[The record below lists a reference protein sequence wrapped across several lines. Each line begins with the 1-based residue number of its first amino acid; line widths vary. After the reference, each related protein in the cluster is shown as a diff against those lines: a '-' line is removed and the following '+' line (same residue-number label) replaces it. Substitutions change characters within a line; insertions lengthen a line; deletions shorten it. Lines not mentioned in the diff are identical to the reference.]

1 MSYRINF
8 KRSIGINWIMMTIM
22 FLFTGNSHA
31 QDSSTISLQTIF
43 QKIETS
49 YPEILMYGSKIKSIQ
64 AQAEGAKS
72 WMPPTVSF
80 GLDRFPYD
88 FSMLN
93 SKDDPMNQAGLMFS
107 AEQMIPNGSKLNAKK
122 NYINSLTSVQQ
133 NNADWTKNILR
144 SNAKLLYYQRY
155 VAEKKMKTVEEN
167 LQLLN
172 LFIATAEERYKY
184 NQSDLSTIYKAQ
196 AKITDLKNMKSMLL
210 SQRTESNIGLNI
222 LMNQDINTAF
232 NIDTSITLNNYETL
246 LFVDTSTIK
255 RSDILSI
262 ESSIAS
268 MTLNQKY
275 MSSFKKSDF
284 GIKAQHMQMYGMPN
298 QFSVMG
304 MLTIPIAPWSSK
316 MYKSEVKSMGFEISA
331 MQKEKETMQL
341 MALKMSSEK
350 LIMLRFEK
358 EQLNNYVSE
367 IIPSYEKNLET
378 SLLAYKQNTGSFFI
392 LLDAWDMTL
401 MKQMEYLDKLN
412 SVLKLQAEYEFETEK
427 K

>member
-1 MSYRINF
+1 MKSKITYSLAF
-8 KRSIGINWIMMTIM
+8 
-22 FLFTGNSHA
+22 FLLLNNYSFS
-31 QDSSTISLQTIF
+31 QDSTHLSLETIF

-49 YPEILMYGSKIKSIQ
+49 FPEILMYESKIKSIQ

-72 WMPPTVSF
+72 WMPPTASF

-88 FSMLN
+88 FMMLK

-107 AEQMIPNGSKLNAKK
+107 VEQMIPNGARLNAKK
-122 NYINSLTSVQQ
+122 NYIISLASVQQ
-133 NNADWTKNILR
+133 NNTEWTKNILR

-155 VAEKKMKTVEEN
+155 VAEKKMKTVKESI
-167 LQLLN
+167 QLLN
-172 LFIATAEERYKY
+172 LFIATANERYKY

-196 AKITDLKNMKSMLL
+196 AKNADLKNMLFMLL
-210 SQRTESNIGLNI
+210 SQIEESNIGLNI
-222 LMNQDINTAF
+222 LMNRDINTSF
-232 NIDTSITLNNYETL
+232 SIDTSIVINNYEDSPAI
-246 LFVDTSTIK
+246 DTSSIK

-262 ESSIAS
+262 ENSIAS

-275 MSSFKKSDF
+275 MYSFRKPDF
-284 GIKAQHMQMYGMPN
+284 GLKASHMQMFGMPN
-298 QFSVMG
+298 EFSFMG
-304 MLTIPIAPWSSK
+304 MITIPIAPWSSK
-316 MYKSEVKSMGFEISA
+316 MYKSDVKSMGFEILA

-341 MALKMSSEK
+341 MAVKMSAEK
-350 LIMLRFEK
+350 TSMLRFEK
-358 EQLNNYVSE
+358 EQLKNYESD
-367 IIPSYEKNLET
+367 IIPSYQKNLET

-401 MKQMEYLDKLN
+401 MKQLEYLDKLN

>member
-1 MSYRINF
+1 MKIL
-8 KRSIGINWIMMTIM
+8 IQHIAA
-22 FLFTGNSHA
+22 FLLILHSASVVA
-31 QDSSTISLQTIF
+31 QDTTHLSLQTIF

-49 YPEILMYGSKIKSIQ
+49 YPEILMYDSKIKSIQ
-64 AQAEGAKS
+64 AKAEGAKS
-72 WMPPTVSF
+72 WMPPTASF

-88 FSMLN
+88 FTMLN

-107 AEQMIPNGSKLNAKK
+107 VEQMIPSGAKLNAKK
-122 NYINSLTSVQQ
+122 NYISSLASIQQ

-144 SNAKLLYYQRY
+144 NNAKLLYYQRY
-155 VAEKKMKTVEEN
+155 VAEKKMRTVKEN

-196 AKITDLKNMKSMLL
+196 AKITDLKNMQSMLL
-210 SQRTESNIGLNI
+210 SQIAESNIGLNI
-222 LMNQDINTAF
+222 LMNRDINTSF
-232 NIDTSITLNNYETL
+232 NIDTNIVLKNYETFP
-246 LFVDTSTIK
+246 FVDTSSVK

-262 ESSIAS
+262 KNSIVS

-275 MSSFKKSDF
+275 MSSFRKPDF
-284 GIKAQHMQMYGMPN
+284 GFKAQHMQMFGMPN

-304 MLTIPIAPWSSK
+304 MVTIPIVPWSSK
-316 MYKSEVKSMGFEISA
+316 MYKSEVKSMGFEIEA
-331 MQKEKETMQL
+331 MLKEKETMQL
-341 MALKMSSEK
+341 MAVKMSSEK
-350 LIMLRFEK
+350 ITMLRFEK
-358 EQLNNYVSE
+358 EQLNYYESE
-367 IIPSYEKNLET
+367 IIPSYQKNLET

-401 MKQMEYLDKLN
+401 MKQMEYLNKLN

>member
-1 MSYRINF
+1 MKKI
-8 KRSIGINWIMMTIM
+8 IQHITIVLVM
-22 FLFTGNSHA
+22 LHSALLVA
-31 QDSSTISLQTIF
+31 QDSTHLGLRTIF
-43 QKIETS
+43 HKIETS
-49 YPEILMYGSKIKSIQ
+49 YPEILMYDSKIKSIR
-64 AQAEGAKS
+64 AQTEGAKS
-72 WMPPTVSF
+72 WMPPTASF
-80 GLDRFPYD
+80 GLDSFPYD
-88 FSMLN
+88 FTMLK

-107 AEQMIPNGSKLNAKK
+107 VEQMIPNNAKLNAKR
-122 NYINSLTSVQQ
+122 NYISSLASVQQ
-133 NNADWTKNILR
+133 NNVGWTKNILR

-167 LQLLN
+167 LRLLN
-172 LFIATAEERYKY
+172 LFIATANERYKY

-210 SQRTESNIGLNI
+210 SQMAESNIGLNI
-222 LMNQDINTAF
+222 LMNRDINTTF
-232 NIDTSITLNNYETL
+232 SIDTIIALNNYETL
-246 LFVDTSTIK
+246 LFVDTSSIK

-275 MSSFKKSDF
+275 MSSFKKPDF
-284 GIKAQHMQMYGMPN
+284 GFKAQHMQMFGMPN

-304 MLTIPIAPWSSK
+304 MVTIPIAPWSSK
-316 MYKSEVKSMGFEISA
+316 MYKSEAKSMGFEIEA

-358 EQLNNYVSE
+358 EQLKNYESE
-367 IIPSYEKNLET
+367 IIPSYQKNLET

-401 MKQMEYLDKLN
+401 MKQIEYLNKLDN
-412 SVLKLQAEYEFETEK
+412 VLKLQAEYEFETEK

>member
-1 MSYRINF
+1 MKIRIQHITIILLMSY
-8 KRSIGINWIMMTIM
+8 SA
-22 FLFTGNSHA
+22 SVVA
-31 QDSSTISLQTIF
+31 QDTTHLSLPTIF
-43 QKIETS
+43 QKIEAS
-49 YPEILMYGSKIKSIQ
+49 YPEILIYESKIKSIQ
-64 AQAEGAKS
+64 AQADGAKS
-72 WMPPTVSF
+72 WMPPTVSL

-107 AEQMIPNGSKLNAKK
+107 AEQMIPNGAKLNAKK
-122 NYINSLTSVQQ
+122 NYIKSLTSVQQ

-144 SNAKLLYYQRY
+144 NNAKLLYYQRY

-172 LFIATAEERYKY
+172 LFIATAKERYKY

-210 SQRTESNIGLNI
+210 SQMAESNIGLNI
-222 LMNQDINTAF
+222 LMNRDINTAF
-232 NIDTSITLNNYETL
+232 SIDTSIALNNYDTL

-262 ESSIAS
+262 ENSIAS

-316 MYKSEVKSMGFEISA
+316 MYKSEVKSMGFEIAA

-341 MALKMSSEK
+341 MALKMSTEK
-350 LIMLRFEK
+350 LIMWRFEK

-378 SLLAYKQNTGSFFI
+378 SLLAYKQNTGSFFL

-412 SVLKLQAEYEFETEK
+412 SVLKLQAEYEFESERK
-427 K
+427 

>member
-1 MSYRINF
+1 
-8 KRSIGINWIMMTIM
+8 
-22 FLFTGNSHA
+22 
-31 QDSSTISLQTIF
+31 
-43 QKIETS
+43 
-49 YPEILMYGSKIKSIQ
+49 MYDSKIKSIQ

-72 WMPPTVSF
+72 WMPPTASF

-88 FSMLN
+88 FAMLN
-93 SKDDPMNQAGLMFS
+93 SKEDPMNQAGLMFS
-107 AEQMIPNGSKLNAKK
+107 VEQMIPNNAKLNAKR
-122 NYINSLTSVQQ
+122 NYISSLASVQQ
-133 NNADWTKNILR
+133 NNVGWTKNILR

-167 LQLLN
+167 LRLLN
-172 LFIATAEERYKY
+172 LFIATANERYKY

-196 AKITDLKNMKSMLL
+196 AKITDLKNMKSMLM
-210 SQRTESNIGLNI
+210 SQMAESNIGLNI
-222 LMNQDINTAF
+222 LMNRDINTTF
-232 NIDTSITLNNYETL
+232 SIDTIIGLNNYETL
-246 LFVDTSTIK
+246 LFVDTSSIK

-275 MSSFKKSDF
+275 MSSFKKPDF
-284 GIKAQHMQMYGMPN
+284 GLKAQHMQMFGMPN

-304 MLTIPIAPWSSK
+304 MVTIPIVPWSSK
-316 MYKSEVKSMGFEISA
+316 MYKSEVKSMGFEIET
-331 MQKEKETMQL
+331 MRKEKETMQL

-358 EQLNNYVSE
+358 EQLKNYESE
-367 IIPSYEKNLET
+367 IIPSYQKNLET

-401 MKQMEYLDKLN
+401 MKQMEYFNKLN
-412 SVLKLQAEYEFETEK
+412 NVLKLQAEYEFETEK

>member
-1 MSYRINF
+1 MQHICTVLLMLYSVSLI
-8 KRSIGINWIMMTIM
+8 
-22 FLFTGNSHA
+22 A
-31 QDSSTISLQTIF
+31 QDSSHLSLETIF

-49 YPEILMYGSKIKSIQ
+49 YPEILMYDSKIKSIQ

-88 FSMLN
+88 LMMLK

-107 AEQMIPNGSKLNAKK
+107 AEQMIPNNAKLNAKR
-122 NYINSLTSVQQ
+122 NYISSLANVQQ
-133 NNADWTKNILR
+133 NDAEWTKNILR

-155 VAEKKMKTVEEN
+155 VAEKKMKTVADN
-167 LQLLN
+167 LQLLS

-196 AKITDLKNMKSMLL
+196 AKITDLKNMKLMLL
-210 SQRTESNIGLNI
+210 SQIAESNIGLNI
-222 LMNQDINTAF
+222 LMNRNINVTF
-232 NIDTSITLNNYETL
+232 SIDTSIVINNYEFIL
-246 LFVDTSTIK
+246 SIDKASIK
-255 RSDILSI
+255 RSDILSV
-262 ESSIAS
+262 ESSINS
-268 MTLNQKY
+268 MKLNQKY
-275 MSSFKKSDF
+275 MSASKRPDF
-284 GIKAQHMQMYGMPN
+284 GVKAQHMQMFGMPDE
-298 QFSVMG
+298 FSVMG
-304 MLTIPIAPWSSK
+304 MVTIPIAPWSSK
-316 MYKSEVKSMGFEISA
+316 MYKSEVKSMGFEIEA

-341 MALKMSSEK
+341 MAEKMGSEK
-350 LIMLRFEK
+350 LTMMRYEK
-358 EQLNNYVSE
+358 EQLKNYESE
-367 IIPSYEKNLET
+367 IIPSYYKNLET

-412 SVLKLQAEYEFETEK
+412 NVLKLQAEYEFETEK

>member
-1 MSYRINF
+1 MKNLIQH
-8 KRSIGINWIMMTIM
+8 ITII
-22 FLFTGNSHA
+22 FLMLHSAPVVA
-31 QDSSTISLQTIF
+31 QNTAHLSLENIF

-49 YPEILMYGSKIKSIQ
+49 YPEILMYESKIKSIQ

-72 WMPPTVSF
+72 WMPPTASF

-88 FSMLN
+88 FMMLN

-107 AEQMIPNGSKLNAKK
+107 VEQMIPNGKRLNAKK
-122 NYINSLTSVQQ
+122 NYISSLANVQQ
-133 NNADWTKNILR
+133 NNAEWTKNILR

-172 LFIATAEERYKY
+172 LFIATASERYKY

-196 AKITDLKNMKSMLL
+196 AKTTDLKNMKSMLL
-210 SQRTESNIGLNI
+210 SQMEESNIGLNI
-222 LMNQDINTAF
+222 LMNREINTAF
-232 NIDTSITLNNYETL
+232 NIDTSIALSNYEMF
-246 LFVDTSTIK
+246 LFVDTSAIK

-262 ESSIAS
+262 ENSIAS

-316 MYKSEVKSMGFEISA
+316 MYKSEVKSMGFQITA

-341 MALKMSSEK
+341 MVLKMSSEK

-401 MKQMEYLDKLN
+401 MKQMEYFDKLN

>member
-1 MSYRINF
+1 MKTKIKYPLAILLSLNNF
-8 KRSIGINWIMMTIM
+8 SFSQDT
-22 FLFTGNSHA
+22 SHL
-31 QDSSTISLQTIF
+31 SLQTIF

-49 YPEILMYGSKIKSIQ
+49 YPEILMYESKIKSIQ
-64 AQAEGAKS
+64 AEAEGTKS
-72 WMPPTVSF
+72 WMPPTASF

-88 FSMLN
+88 FMMLK

-107 AEQMIPNGSKLNAKK
+107 VEQMIPNSARLNAKK
-122 NYINSLTSVQQ
+122 NYISSLASVQQ
-133 NNADWTKNILR
+133 NDAEWTKNVLR

-155 VAEKKMKTVEEN
+155 VAEKKMKTVKESV
-167 LQLLN
+167 QLLN
-172 LFIATAEERYKY
+172 LFIATANERYKY

-196 AKITDLKNMKSMLL
+196 AKSADFKNMQSMLL
-210 SQRTESNIGLNI
+210 SQIAESNIGLNI
-222 LMNQDINTAF
+222 LMNRDINTSF
-232 NIDTSITLNNYETL
+232 SIDTNIALNNYETIPSIAT
-246 LFVDTSTIK
+246 TSIK

-275 MSSFKKSDF
+275 MSSFRKPDF
-284 GIKAQHMQMYGMPN
+284 GLKASHMQMFGMPN

-304 MLTIPIAPWSSK
+304 MVTIPIAPWSSK
-316 MYKSEVKSMGFEISA
+316 MYKSDVKSMGFEILA

-350 LIMLRFEK
+350 IVMLRFEK
-358 EQLNNYVSE
+358 EQLKNYESE
-367 IIPSYEKNLET
+367 IIPSYQKNLET

-392 LLDAWDMTL
+392 LIDAWDMTL
-401 MKQMEYLDKLN
+401 MKQMEYLNKLN
-412 SVLKLQAEYEFETEK
+412 IVLKLQAEYEFETEK